1 MVDSA
6 TNRENTMT
14 EPFGT
19 EQEEAREGV
28 RREEI
33 KVAGSELVDK
43 VKELLHQGNIRRI
56 VIKHEGDTVMELP
69 LTLAAVGVVFAPVLA
84 AVGAFAAL
92 ATNCSIVVERIIEEP
107 APSDP
112 QAGGSPTRPLTD

>member
-1 MVDSA
+1 MA
-6 TNRENTMT
+6 

-19 EQEEAREGV
+19 EQESSEENI
-28 RREEI
+28 RREEMH
-33 KVAGSELVDK
+33 VAGTELVDK

-69 LTLAAVGVVFAPVLA
+69 LTLAAVGVVVAPVMA

-107 APSDP
+107 PSPPGDS
-112 QAGGSPTRPLTD
+112 GTPTQPLSE